1 MITAKVWYIKALAGG
16 IHRAPG
22 ALPSLQEVPDPWLRG
37 CSIPGD
43 LGISARGELMVLRKG
58 KRKGRRIE
66 VGLVKAQFKF
76 QAQVIA
82 QPHKLRMRRE
92 RHLPAERYF
101 RVTVVQNEQLVCQE
115 HPSPSTVHRINSH
128 LRQA

>member
-22 ALPSLQEVPDPWLRG
+22 ALPSLQEVPDPWLQG

-92 RHLPAERYF
+92 RHLPA
-101 RVTVVQNEQLVCQE
+101 VVQNEQLVCQE
-115 HPSPSTVHRINSH
+115 HPSPSTVYRINSH